1 MYRCRC
7 RIPHIY
13 TQSTH
18 SGYLRPT
25 ALPHVG
31 DIPKWSFNNLY
42 LRSEASISDLTFL
55 RPSSSTLVVNNSSF
69 VSSIFIKHFPSILA
83 ASMASV
89 LTWNFDDIC
98 VSSSLTSFVSPS
110 GNYAGIL
117 YRSISRLRMCLYVTM
132 TFKDIWM
139 SKISYQI
146 SLRRIIFNRTYIC
159 CISIKRHIM
168 LYNIYS

>member
-1 MYRCRC
+1 MPY
-7 RIPHIY
+7 IY

-25 ALPHVG
+25 ALSHVG
-31 DIPKWSFNNLY
+31 DILKWSFNNLY

-55 RPSSSTLVVNNSSF
+55 SCSCENPRPSFSTLVVNNSSF
-69 VSSIFIKHFPSILA
+69 VSSIFIKHLPSILA